1 MSTHYETLEIP
12 DTATEQ
18 EIKKAFRKLSFQTHP
33 DKNPDTKAHERFKQI
48 NEAYEILGDA
58 ERKKHYDSQRQM
70 KSQFGNST
78 GFPFG
83 NGGINV
89 HHGTNINHVFEN
101 IFREHMGGGGIR
113 FNVNGSGGPN
123 IQIFHNGRPV
133 HVNHQPPPV
142 IQHMQLSL
150 DQAYIGGQ
158 IQIETKNESPLKFEI
173 PKGVR
178 DNEKIVLKNIGNHS
192 SDNTLRGDIHIIFH
206 IQKHAVFERHDMDLH
221 CKKTISLKEALCGFS
236 FELTH
241 LNGKT
246 LRINNNNQHSIIFPG
261 YKREIPDYGIIQGE
275 KTGSLYIEFDV
286 AFPSE
291 LSEEQRNS
299 LSSIL

>member
-58 ERKKHYDSQRQM
+58 EKKKQYDFQRQM
-70 KSQFGNST
+70 KS
-78 GFPFG
+78 PFE
-83 NGGINV
+83 NGGIHV
-89 HHGTNINHVFEN
+89 HHGTNVNHIFEN

-113 FNVNGSGGPN
+113 FNMNGSGGPN

-133 HVNHQPPPV
+133 HVHNQPPPPV

-150 DQAYIGGQ
+150 EQAYIGGQ
-158 IQIETKNESPLKFEI
+158 IQIETKNDSPSSNIKVDI

-178 DNEKIVLKNIGNHS
+178 DNEKIILKNIGNAS
-192 SDNTLRGDIHIIFH
+192 PDNTLRGDIHIIFH
-206 IQKHAVFERHDMDLH
+206 IQKHSVFERRNAELH
-221 CKKTISLKEALCGFS
+221 YKKTISLKDALCGFS

-246 LRINNNNQHSIIFPG
+246 LRINNHNQHSIVFPG
-261 YKREIPDYGIIQGE
+261 YKLEIPEYGMIQVE
-275 KTGSLYIEFDV
+275 QTGSLYIEFDV
-286 AFPSE
+286 EFPSE